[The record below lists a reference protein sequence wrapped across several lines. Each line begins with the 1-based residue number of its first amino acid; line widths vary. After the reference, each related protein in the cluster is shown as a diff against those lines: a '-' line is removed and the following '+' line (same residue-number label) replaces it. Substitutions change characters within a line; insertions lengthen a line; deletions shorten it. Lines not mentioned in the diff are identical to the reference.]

1 MSRLLQPCTGNT
13 GTWYAIWTFWM
24 IPWSCLQRHPLTSFI
39 QGENTH
45 ALGGLHERSVQRV
58 VDWRRG
64 LPRWVLPAFW
74 YGKYHGQVWVRS
86 RAGEGVVTSLRP
98 STWKYL
104 VKQIEISPLCYMLK
118 TEQGMLIRCRS
129 SEYQWVGSFRHQEED
144 DDGEWLYRFIGD
156 TYRLKRSP
164 YSVSMASKSEEL
176 GFALSI
182 LCLLKVLR
190 MEVMALGY
198 PVSAVRWEWLGW
210 VCTCFC
216 FAFEYVFVC
225 SCHALH
231 QFAAHG
237 SDFMAWNCGCE
248 TSWEVSK

>member
-1 MSRLLQPCTGNT
+1 MANT
-13 GTWYAIWTFWM
+13 MVKSVELAST
-24 IPWSCLQRHPLTSFI
+24 LTSW
-39 QGENTH
+39 G
-45 ALGGLHERSVQRV
+45 RS
-58 VDWRRG
+58 G
-64 LPRWVLPAFW
+64 N
-74 YGKYHGQVWVRS
+74 KS
-86 RAGEGVVTSLRP
+86 ET

-156 TYRLKRSP
+156 TYRLKMSP
-164 YSVSMASKSEEL
+164 YWVSMASKSEEL

-190 MEVMALGY
+190 MEVMALGN

-210 VCTCFC
+210 VCACFC
-216 FAFEYVFVC
+216 FALEYDFVW